1 MNSISRMIVCLVV
14 LSMLVLANISQ
25 AQQRGGAFRSEG
37 GRILADVLLLDTEKA
52 EKVEA
57 AYTESREKQMRD
69 GGSAD
74 FRNMSNEERQE
85 WFTKS
90 QKNTVADLKESL
102 KDTLSEEELAVVED
116 LLMRRVSTPVAEL
129 RALRQIDLQDEQRQ
143 KLQPAA
149 IELGKKIVPG
159 GFGFFGS
166 RRSDSEREEAEKA
179 FTESKTTF
187 IALVEETLSDEQVTE
202 WKEKTEAVNKEIEER
217 RERMRQRQN

>member
-1 MNSISRMIVCLVV
+1 M
-14 LSMLVLANISQ
+14 
-25 AQQRGGAFRSEG
+25 
-37 GRILADVLLLDTEKA
+37 
-52 EKVEA
+52 
-57 AYTESREKQMRD
+57 
-69 GGSAD
+69 
-74 FRNMSNEERQE
+74 
-85 WFTKS
+85 
-90 QKNTVADLKESL
+90 

-159 GFGFFGS
+159 GLGFFGS

-187 IALVEETLSDEQVTE
+187 IATVE
-202 WKEKTEAVNKEIEER
+202 NPIR
-217 RERMRQRQN
+217 